1 MYEYAYILKTKLRSR
16 WLWLDRKNSGHIR
29 HKIDTYT
36 RSMGKGWYILAWR
49 KKFYPL
55 RVFMKRKVKEES
67 AVEVVDA
74 KGELDVHAEA
84 LMQKM
89 REHFDKLM
97 QGTQGWI
104 NVEKRNPPNDCSVL
118 MAIYDSRPKVNMFF
132 LAIGYRIN
140 NLWFYGH
147 DGETIKIGM
156 VTHWMQLPDKPKVE
170 DIW

>member
-1 MYEYAYILKTKLRSR
+1 
-16 WLWLDRKNSGHIR
+16 
-29 HKIDTYT
+29 
-36 RSMGKGWYILAWR
+36 
-49 KKFYPL
+49 
-55 RVFMKRKVKEES
+55 MKRKVKEES